1 MTCHR
6 ILALSGLLAGAL
18 ACGAVS
24 AADPAPAAQV
34 VNSTAIPFS
43 AAQKT
48 VRLLPLVQLPK
59 DVRAAKVKVELRSV
73 LFDRT
78 PDAVIAARFKLDPAL
93 LGADRLVPALDIGIT
108 QIDQLLPGDY
118 QLTVQL
124 TEAGKDPLPPLT
136 LTLERRAAQL
146 QAPARQTVDLQVN
159 WPFVGTGE
167 AASATPKPWRLPRA
181 DDKRSAAIFQVRFDD
196 GPFTDADD
204 RQHAASLGAT
214 AAREAASEPLVVTLA
229 PTGFPIGTLK
239 GKLEVHSPDLKAPL
253 FIDVDVH
260 TRLRPIWIV
269 ITVATGIVLGFALRI
284 VLQRRLD
291 LAQARGAGLD
301 ALSQVQRQVAPVADA
316 TFQKA
321 VAGQLAELGRAL
333 LARDAK
339 RIKTLSDAAATLVQ
353 QQLTDL
359 TTRLASAKCQLL
371 GLRKL
376 EVGKGRLPASMQAAV
391 DALRAPCDQAAARL
405 ALQDAAGAS
414 AILDN
419 VSTTLVATLKDESSR
434 WCAHLGSVNA
444 QARPLCDLLDPDQ
457 ATPRNIA
464 QGQPFDVVP
473 AALTPVHDFTDLAA
487 TAAWLDAWRAHGVQR
502 LTALADWAGY
512 LGTDT
517 RTLADRARAALP
529 VGSSALQA
537 EAQALL
543 DSAAAVAAQVQAVVD
558 TGDAFT
564 LPPLGVR
571 AWQQAAQALLA
582 ALLQARSD
590 LVDPAKA
597 TFETALRGRQYFA
610 ALTDL
615 PAPPPAK
622 LHLNAGATGAP
633 AHNVLAG
640 GPDDTPQVLAQPGVR
655 GLVQDVDLPGVI
667 IDAQLLATMQDR
679 NLWEVAKLEG
689 LQTLLVALV
698 LVVAS
703 YALFLKGF
711 FGTPLEL
718 CALFFW
724 GFSADLTVASL
735 SSRASE
741 WAAKSKA

>member
-1 MTCHR
+1 MTCYR

-18 ACGAVS
+18 AWGTAS

-43 AAQKT
+43 AARQS

-59 DVRAAKVKVELRSV
+59 DVHAAKVKVELRSV

-78 PDAVIAARFKLDPAL
+78 PDAAIAARFKLDPAL
-93 LGADRLVPALDIGIT
+93 LGADRLVPALDIRIE

-136 LTLERRAAQL
+136 LTLERRSTQL
-146 QAPARQTVDLQVN
+146 QAQAKQTVDLQTN
-159 WPFVGTGE
+159 WPFVGTGQ
-167 AASATPKPWRLPRA
+167 AASAALMNLRLPSA
-181 DDKRSAAIFQVRFDD
+181 DDKRGAAIFQVRLNE
-196 GPFTDADD
+196 GPFSDADD
-204 RQHAASLGAT
+204 RKHGASLGAT
-214 AAREAASEPLVVTLA
+214 AASAAAGEALVVKLA

-260 TRLRPIWIV
+260 TRLLPIWIV
-269 ITVATGIVLGFALRI
+269 ITVVVGIVLGFLLRI
-284 VLQRRLD
+284 VLQQRLD

-301 ALSQVQRQVAPVADA
+301 ALSQVQKQVAPVADA
-316 TFQKA
+316 VFQKA
-321 VAGQLAELGRAL
+321 VAGQLAALGKAL

-339 RIKTLSDAAATLVQ
+339 LMKRLSDEAAALVQ

-359 TTRLASAKCQLL
+359 TTRLASAKGQLL
-371 GLRKL
+371 GLRTL
-376 EVGKGRLPASMQAAV
+376 EAGKGRLPASMQAAV
-391 DALRAPCDQAAARL
+391 DALRSPCDQAAARL
-405 ALQDAAGAS
+405 ALQDAAGAT

-419 VSTTLVATLKDESSR
+419 ASTALMATLKVESAK
-434 WCAHLGSVNA
+434 WLAHLNRVNVL
-444 QARPLCDLLDPDQ
+444 ARQLCDLLDPDQ
-457 ATPRNIA
+457 AAQRNIT
-464 QGQPFDVVP
+464 QGQPFDAVP
-473 AALTPVHDFTDLAA
+473 AALTPVHNFTDLAA
-487 TAAWLDAWRAHGVQR
+487 TALWLDAWRAHGVQR

-512 LGTDT
+512 LGTDA
-517 RTLADRARAALP
+517 RTLADRALGRLP

-537 EAQALL
+537 EPQALL
-543 DSAAAVAAQVQAVVD
+543 DSAAAVAAQVEAVVA
-558 TGDAFT
+558 TGDAFA

-571 AWQQAAQALLA
+571 AWHQAAQALLA
-582 ALLQARSD
+582 ALLQARRD

-597 TFETALRGRQYFA
+597 NFEAALRDHQYFA

-615 PAPPPAK
+615 PAPPPPQ
-622 LHLNAGATGAP
+622 LHLNAGAA
-633 AHNVLAG
+633 AAARSVLAG
-640 GPDDTPQVLAQPGVR
+640 GPDDTLRVLAQPGVR
-655 GLVQDVDLPGVI
+655 GLVQDVDVPGVI

-679 NLWEVAKLEG
+679 NLRELARLEG

-703 YALFLKGF
+703 YALFIKGF
-711 FGTPLEL
+711 VGTPLEL